1 MKSLKGT
8 KTAEN
13 LMKSFAGE
21 GQANM
26 RYTFFASV
34 AKKEGYVQISNI
46 FLETAGN
53 EVQHAKRF
61 YKFLKE
67 DFPNDEEI
75 EITSAKYPVSLHG
88 DTKANLKA
96 AAMGEHEEYSDLY
109 LHFAEVARKEGF
121 DQIATVF
128 ERVADVEKHH
138 EARYKKLLANLE
150 NGEVFKKKEAVLW
163 KCGNCGYIF
172 AGEQAPEKCPAC
184 AHPQA
189 YFELLAENY

>member
-46 FLETAGN
+46 FMETAGN

-67 DFPNDEEI
+67 DFINDEEI
-75 EITSAKYPVSLHG
+75 KITAAYPVSLHG

-109 LHFAEVARKEGF
+109 TQFAEVAKEEGF
-121 DQIATVF
+121 LEIAHVF
-128 ERVADVEKHH
+128 ERVGEVEKHH
-138 EARYKKLLANLE
+138 EARYRKLLANLE
-150 NGEVFKKKEAVLW
+150 NDTVFKKDEVVLW

-172 AGEQAPEKCPAC
+172 EGKEAPEKCPAC
-184 AHPQA
+184 AHPRA